1 MFFTTPSGNTA
12 QGMPPDSDDSVSDRG
27 KVLTEEELDL
37 TRHDNV
43 SELDDGRYVVST
55 GSGPTS
61 DEAVEA
67 RADAGDARAESPD
80 EPDDAPDDDPTIT
93 EMDVNRWLE
102 DHFQGI
108 DAKYGFHATAKFDD
122 GVSRHQV
129 VSNDVVT
136 SFESLLIWY
145 AQHVGGGTPVEE
157 VLGIL
162 LAESSVSVQYPVRTL
177 TGLLGRY
184 ELDRDDSIGDL
195 VDAVANEEAVTLS
208 ED

>member
-1 MFFTTPSGNTA
+1 MPS
-12 QGMPPDSDDSVSDRG
+12 DSDDSVSERG

-43 SELDDGRYVVST
+43 SELDDGRFVVST

-61 DEAVEA
+61 DGATEA
-67 RADAGDARAESPD
+67 RADAREALDA
-80 EPDDAPDDDPTIT
+80 EPSADDSDPEEPEIT
-93 EMDVNRWLE
+93 EMDVNAWLE
-102 DHFQGI
+102 DHFRNV
-108 DAKYGFHATAKFDD
+108 DAQYGFHATAKFDD

-145 AQHVGGGTPVEE
+145 AQHVGGGTPVED

-162 LAESSVSVQYPVRTL
+162 LAEANVSVRYPVRTL
-177 TGLLGRY
+177 TGLLKRY
-184 ELDRDDSIGDL
+184 DLDRDNSIGDL
-195 VDAVANEEAVTLS
+195 IEAVSDEQGVALS

>member
-1 MFFTTPSGNTA
+1 
-12 QGMPPDSDDSVSDRG
+12 MPDDSDDSTSDRG

-37 TRHDNV
+37 TRHDTV
-43 SELDDGRYVVST
+43 SELDDGRYVIST
-55 GSGPTS
+55 GSSGPTS

-67 RADAGDARAESPD
+67 REQARDQSPD
-80 EPDDAPDDDPTIT
+80 DPSDETDGESQIS
-93 EMDVNRWLE
+93 EMDVNAWLE
-102 DHFQGI
+102 DHFREI
-108 DAKYGFHATAKFDD
+108 DAQYGFHATAKFDD

-145 AQHVGGGTPVEE
+145 AQHVGDGTPVED

-162 LAESSVSVQYPVRTL
+162 LAESSVSVRYPVRTL
-177 TGLLGRY
+177 TGLLKRY
-184 ELDRDDSIGDL
+184 DLDRDDTIGDL
-195 VDAVANEEAVTLS
+195 IEAVSDEQAVKLA

>member
-1 MFFTTPSGNTA
+1 MPS
-12 QGMPPDSDDSVSDRG
+12 DSDDSVSERG

-61 DEAVEA
+61 DDAAEA
-67 RADAGDARAESPD
+67 RADARESVLDDSDADPV
-80 EPDDAPDDDPTIT
+80 DDTPEIT
-93 EMDVNRWLE
+93 EMDVNAWLE
-102 DHFQGI
+102 DHFRTI
-108 DAKYGFHATAKFDD
+108 DAQYGFHATAKFDD

-145 AQHVGGGTPVEE
+145 AQQVGGGTPVED

-162 LAESSVSVQYPVRTL
+162 LAESNVSVRYPVRTL
-177 TGLLGRY
+177 TGLLKRY
-184 ELDRDDSIGDL
+184 DLDRDDTIGDL
-195 VDAVANEEAVTLS
+195 IEAVSEEQAVALS

>member
-1 MFFTTPSGNTA
+1 MPS
-12 QGMPPDSDDSVSDRG
+12 DSDESVSDRG

-43 SELDDGRYVVST
+43 NELDDGRYVVST
-55 GSGPTS
+55 GESMS
-61 DEAVEA
+61 DEDAQR
-67 RADAGDARAESPD
+67 RADAIDARAAAGEDDGRD
-80 EPDDAPDDDPTIT
+80 EADDDPQLT

-102 DHFQGI
+102 DHFRGI
-108 DAKYGFHATAKFDD
+108 DAQYGFHATAKFDD

-145 AQHVGGGTPVEE
+145 AQHAGGGTPVED

-162 LAESSVSVQYPVRTL
+162 LAESNVSVRYPVGTL
-177 TGLLGRY
+177 TGLLKRY
-184 ELDRDDSIGDL
+184 DLDRSDSIDDL
-195 VDAVANEEAVTLS
+195 IRAVSDEEAVALS

>member
-1 MFFTTPSGNTA
+1 MPSD
-12 QGMPPDSDDSVSDRG
+12 PDDSVSERG
-27 KVLTEEELDL
+27 KVITEEELDL

-43 SELDDGRYVVST
+43 SELDDGRFLVST
-55 GSGPTS
+55 GESMS
-61 DEAVEA
+61 DEAA
-67 RADAGDARAESPD
+67 QRRADAIDARKTGAESED
-80 EPDDAPDDDPTIT
+80 GTESEDPELT

-102 DHFQGI
+102 DHFRGI
-108 DAKYGFHATAKFDD
+108 DAQYGFHATAKFDD

-162 LAESSVSVQYPVRTL
+162 LAESNVSVRYPVGTL
-177 TGLLGRY
+177 TGLLKRY
-184 ELDRDDSIGDL
+184 ELDREDSIGDL
-195 VDAVANEEAVTLS
+195 IEAVSDEEAVTLS

>member
-1 MFFTTPSGNTA
+1 MPS
-12 QGMPPDSDDSVSDRG
+12 DSDDSISERG
-27 KVLTEEELDL
+27 KVITEEELDL

-43 SELDDGRYVVST
+43 SELDDGRFLVST
-55 GSGPTS
+55 GESMS
-61 DEAVEA
+61 DDAA
-67 RADAGDARAESPD
+67 QRRADAIDAREERGGSEADDSDD
-80 EPDDAPDDDPTIT
+80 EPELS

-102 DHFQGI
+102 NHFRGI
-108 DAKYGFHATAKFDD
+108 DAQYGFHATAKFDS

-145 AQHVGGGTPVEE
+145 AQHVGGGTPVED

-162 LAESSVSVQYPVRTL
+162 LAESNVSVRYPVGTL
-177 TGLLGRY
+177 TGLLKRY
-184 ELDRDDSIGDL
+184 ELDRSDSIGDL
-195 VDAVANEEAVTLS
+195 IEAVADEEAVALS

>member
-1 MFFTTPSGNTA
+1 MPS
-12 QGMPPDSDDSVSDRG
+12 DSDDSVSERG

-61 DEAVEA
+61 DEAAEA
-67 RADAGDARAESPD
+67 RADAGEARDSMP
-80 EPDDAPDDDPTIT
+80 PVDDPTPEEPEIT
-93 EMDVNRWLE
+93 EMDVNAWLE
-102 DHFQGI
+102 DHFRSI
-108 DAKYGFHATAKFDD
+108 DAQYGFHATAKFDD

-145 AQHVGGGTPVEE
+145 AQHVGGGTPVED

-162 LAESSVSVQYPVRTL
+162 LAESNVSVRYPVRTL

-184 ELDRDDSIGDL
+184 DLDRDDTIGDL
-195 VDAVANEEAVTLS
+195 IDAVSDDEGVALS

>member
-1 MFFTTPSGNTA
+1 
-12 QGMPPDSDDSVSDRG
+12 MPPDSDDSVSERG

-43 SELDDGRYVVST
+43 DELDDGRYVVST

-61 DEAVEA
+61 DEATEA
-67 RADAGDARAESPD
+67 RADERRAGEATTERPDGTD
-80 EPDDAPDDDPTIT
+80 EPAVT
-93 EMDVNRWLE
+93 EMEVNAWLE
-102 DHFQGI
+102 DYLRTV
-108 DAKYGFHATAKFDD
+108 DAQYGFHVTAKFDD

-145 AQHVGGGTPVEE
+145 AQHVGGGTPVED

-162 LAESSVSVQYPVRTL
+162 LAESNVSVRYPVRTL
-177 TGLLGRY
+177 TGLLKRY
-184 ELDRDDSIGDL
+184 DLDRADSIDDL
-195 VDAVANEEAVTLS
+195 IDAVSDEQAVALS

>member
-1 MFFTTPSGNTA
+1 MPS
-12 QGMPPDSDDSVSDRG
+12 DSDDSVSDRG
-27 KVLTEEELDL
+27 KVLTEEELDI

-43 SELDDGRYVVST
+43 DEIDDGRYVVST
-55 GSGPTS
+55 GGPTS
-61 DEAVEA
+61 DDA
-67 RADAGDARAESPD
+67 ADARDEERDASDPSET
-80 EPDDAPDDDPTIT
+80 DDTTADDQSSIT
-93 EMDVNRWLE
+93 EADVNAWLD
-102 DHFQGI
+102 DHYSTI

-145 AQHVGGGTPVEE
+145 AQHVGDGTPVEE

-162 LAESSVSVQYPVRTL
+162 LAESSVSVRYPVRTL
-177 TGLLGRY
+177 TGLLKRY
-184 ELDRDDSIGDL
+184 DLDREDSIDDL
-195 VDAVANEEAVTLS
+195 IQAVSDEQAVALS

>member
-1 MFFTTPSGNTA
+1 MPS
-12 QGMPPDSDDSVSDRG
+12 DSDESTSERG
-27 KVLTEEELDL
+27 KVITEEELDL

-43 SELDDGRYVVST
+43 SELDDGRFLVST
-55 GSGPTS
+55 GESMS
-61 DEAVEA
+61 DEAA
-67 RADAGDARAESPD
+67 QRRADAIDARQARDESEDD
-80 EPDDAPDDDPTIT
+80 EGRDDPELT
-93 EMDVNRWLE
+93 ELDVNRWLE
-102 DHFQGI
+102 DHFRGI
-108 DAKYGFHATAKFDD
+108 DAQYGFHATAKFDD

-162 LAESSVSVQYPVRTL
+162 LAESNVSVRYPVGTL
-177 TGLLGRY
+177 TGLLKRYDLGRQ
-184 ELDRDDSIGDL
+184 DSIGDL
-195 VDAVANEEAVTLS
+195 IEAVSNEEAVELS

>member
-1 MFFTTPSGNTA
+1 MPS
-12 QGMPPDSDDSVSDRG
+12 DSDESTSERG
-27 KVLTEEELDL
+27 KVITEEELDL

-43 SELDDGRYVVST
+43 SELDDGRFLVST
-55 GSGPTS
+55 GESMS
-61 DEAVEA
+61 DEAA
-67 RADAGDARAESPD
+67 QRRADAIDAQQARDESEDD
-80 EPDDAPDDDPTIT
+80 EGSNDPELT
-93 EMDVNRWLE
+93 ELDVNRWLE
-102 DHFQGI
+102 DHFRGI
-108 DAKYGFHATAKFDD
+108 DAQYGFHATAKFDD

-162 LAESSVSVQYPVRTL
+162 LAESNVSVRYPVGTL
-177 TGLLGRY
+177 TGLLKRYDLGR
-184 ELDRDDSIGDL
+184 EDSIGDL
-195 VDAVANEEAVTLS
+195 IEAVSNEEAVELS

>member
-1 MFFTTPSGNTA
+1 MPS
-12 QGMPPDSDDSVSDRG
+12 DSDDSVSERG

-55 GSGPTS
+55 GGSTS
-61 DEAVEA
+61 DEATEA
-67 RADAGDARAESPD
+67 REQAREARDALDPVSDDADAEDD
-80 EPDDAPDDDPTIT
+80 EPQIS
-93 EMDVNRWLE
+93 EMDVNAWLE
-102 DHFQGI
+102 DHFREI
-108 DAKYGFHATAKFDD
+108 DAQYGFHATAKFDD

-145 AQHVGGGTPVEE
+145 AQHVGGGTPVED

-162 LAESSVSVQYPVRTL
+162 LAESSVSVRYPVRTL
-177 TGLLGRY
+177 AGLLKRY
-184 ELDRDDSIGDL
+184 DLDRDDSIGDL
-195 VDAVANEEAVTLS
+195 LEAVSDEQAVELA

>member
-1 MFFTTPSGNTA
+1 MPS
-12 QGMPPDSDDSVSDRG
+12 DSDDSVSERG

-61 DEAVEA
+61 DEASEA
-67 RADAGDARAESPD
+67 RADARDVLD
-80 EPDDAPDDDPTIT
+80 EPGDDPADDGPEIS
-93 EMDVNRWLE
+93 EMDVNAWLE
-102 DHFQGI
+102 DHLRTV
-108 DAKYGFHATAKFDD
+108 DAQYGFHATAKFDD

-145 AQHVGGGTPVEE
+145 AQHVGGGTPVED

-162 LAESSVSVQYPVRTL
+162 LAESNVSVRYPVRTL
-177 TGLLGRY
+177 TGLLKRY
-184 ELDRDDSIGDL
+184 DLGRDDTIGDL
-195 VDAVANEEAVTLS
+195 IEAVSEEQAVALS

>member
-1 MFFTTPSGNTA
+1 
-12 QGMPPDSDDSVSDRG
+12 MPPDSDDSVSERG

-43 SELDDGRYVVST
+43 DEIDDGRYVVST
-55 GSGPTS
+55 GGSTS
-61 DEAVEA
+61 DGAAEA
-67 RADAGDARAESPD
+67 RDEERDAAESVSADAT
-80 EPDDAPDDDPTIT
+80 DDQPSIT
-93 EMDVNRWLE
+93 ETDVNAWLE
-102 DHFQGI
+102 DHLREV
-108 DAKYGFHATAKFDD
+108 DAQYGFHATAKFDD

-162 LAESSVSVQYPVRTL
+162 LAESSVSVRYPVRTL
-177 TGLLGRY
+177 TGLLKRY
-184 ELDRDDSIGDL
+184 DLDREDSIGDL
-195 VDAVANEEAVTLS
+195 IDAVSEEQAVALS

>member
-1 MFFTTPSGNTA
+1 MPS
-12 QGMPPDSDDSVSDRG
+12 DSDDSVSERG

-55 GSGPTS
+55 GSGPTD
-61 DEAVEA
+61 DEVTEA
-67 RADAGDARAESPD
+67 RANARDAVDDDIDDNAADD
-80 EPDDAPDDDPTIT
+80 EPEIT
-93 EMDVNRWLE
+93 EMDVNAWLE
-102 DHFQGI
+102 DHFREV
-108 DAKYGFHATAKFDD
+108 DAQYGFHATAKFDD

-145 AQHVGGGTPVEE
+145 AQHVGGGTPVED

-162 LAESSVSVQYPVRTL
+162 LAESSVSVRYPVRTL
-177 TGLLGRY
+177 TGLLKRY
-184 ELDRDDSIGDL
+184 DLDRDDSIGDL
-195 VDAVANEEAVTLS
+195 LEAVADEEAVALS
-208 ED
+208 TD

>member
-1 MFFTTPSGNTA
+1 MPS
-12 QGMPPDSDDSVSDRG
+12 DSDDSVSERG

-43 SELDDGRYVVST
+43 SELDDGRFVVST

-61 DEAVEA
+61 DEATAA
-67 RADAGDARAESPD
+67 RADARESRESVPADDPDSD
-80 EPDDAPDDDPTIT
+80 EPDIT
-93 EMDVNRWLE
+93 EMDVNAWLE
-102 DHFQGI
+102 DHFRTI
-108 DAKYGFHATAKFDD
+108 DANYGFHATAKFDD

-145 AQHVGGGTPVEE
+145 AQHVGGGTPVED

-162 LAESSVSVQYPVRTL
+162 LAESSVSVRYPVRTL
-177 TGLLGRY
+177 TGLLNRY
-184 ELDRDDSIGDL
+184 ELDRDDTIGDL
-195 VDAVANEEAVTLS
+195 LTAVSEEEGVALS

>member
-1 MFFTTPSGNTA
+1 MPS
-12 QGMPPDSDDSVSDRG
+12 DSDDSVSERG

-61 DEAVEA
+61 DEATEA
-67 RADAGDARAESPD
+67 RANARDVVDDTDDSAAAD
-80 EPDDAPDDDPTIT
+80 EPEIT
-93 EMDVNRWLE
+93 EMDVNAWLE
-102 DHFQGI
+102 DHFREV
-108 DAKYGFHATAKFDD
+108 DAQYGFHATAKFDD

-145 AQHVGGGTPVEE
+145 AQHVGGGTPVED

-162 LAESSVSVQYPVRTL
+162 LAESSVSVRYPVRTL
-177 TGLLGRY
+177 TGLLKRY
-184 ELDRDDSIGDL
+184 DLDRDDSIGDL
-195 VDAVANEEAVTLS
+195 IDAVADEEAVALS
-208 ED
+208 TD

>member
-1 MFFTTPSGNTA
+1 MPS
-12 QGMPPDSDDSVSDRG
+12 DSDDSVSERG

-61 DEAVEA
+61 DEATEA
-67 RADAGDARAESPD
+67 RENARDALDDGSDHD
-80 EPDDAPDDDPTIT
+80 ETEIT
-93 EMDVNRWLE
+93 EMDVNAWLE
-102 DHFQGI
+102 DYFREA
-108 DAKYGFHATAKFDD
+108 DAQYGFHATAKFDD

-145 AQHVGGGTPVEE
+145 AQHVGGGTPVED

-162 LAESSVSVQYPVRTL
+162 LAESSVSVRYPVRTL
-177 TGLLGRY
+177 TGLLKRY
-184 ELDRDDSIGDL
+184 DLDRDDSIGDL
-195 VDAVANEEAVTLS
+195 IDAVADEEAVALS
-208 ED
+208 PD

>member
-1 MFFTTPSGNTA
+1 MS
-12 QGMPPDSDDSVSDRG
+12 PDSDDSVSDRG

-55 GSGPTS
+55 GSGPTN
-61 DEAVEA
+61 DGAEEA
-67 RADAGDARAESPD
+67 RADARAGHRDDSDPD
-80 EPDDAPDDDPTIT
+80 PVDGSEIT
-93 EMDVNRWLE
+93 EMDVNTWLE
-102 DHFQGI
+102 DHLRGV

-145 AQHVGGGTPVEE
+145 AQHVGDGTPVED

-162 LAESSVSVQYPVRTL
+162 LAESSVSVRYPVRTL
-177 TGLLGRY
+177 TGLLNRY
-184 ELDRDDSIGDL
+184 ELDRDDTIDDL
-195 VDAVANEEAVTLS
+195 IEAVSDEQAVALS
-208 ED
+208 EE

>member
-1 MFFTTPSGNTA
+1 MPS
-12 QGMPPDSDDSVSDRG
+12 DSDDSVSERG

-55 GSGPTS
+55 GGATS
-61 DEAVEA
+61 DEATEA
-67 RADAGDARAESPD
+67 REAARETPD
-80 EPDDAPDDDPTIT
+80 HVPDDPADETDSESQIS
-93 EMDVNRWLE
+93 EMDVNAWLE
-102 DHFQGI
+102 DHFREI
-108 DAKYGFHATAKFDD
+108 DAQYGFHATAKFDD

-162 LAESSVSVQYPVRTL
+162 LAESSVSVRYPVRTL
-177 TGLLGRY
+177 TGLLKRY
-184 ELDRDDSIGDL
+184 DLDRDDSIGDL
-195 VDAVANEEAVTLS
+195 IEAVSDEQAVELA

>member
-1 MFFTTPSGNTA
+1 MPS
-12 QGMPPDSDDSVSDRG
+12 DSDDSVSERG

-43 SELDDGRYVVST
+43 DELDDGRYVVST

-61 DEAVEA
+61 DEVAEA
-67 RADAGDARAESPD
+67 RDDERRARESEPMIDESEADG
-80 EPDDAPDDDPTIT
+80 EPDIT
-93 EMDVNRWLE
+93 EMDVNAWLE
-102 DHFQGI
+102 DYFRTI
-108 DAKYGFHATAKFDD
+108 DAQYGFHVTAKFDD
-122 GVSRHQV
+122 GVGRHQV

-145 AQHVGGGTPVEE
+145 AQHVGGGTPVED

-162 LAESSVSVQYPVRTL
+162 LAEANVSVRYPVRTL
-177 TGLLGRY
+177 TGLLKRY
-184 ELDRDDSIGDL
+184 DLDRDDSIGDL
-195 VDAVANEEAVTLS
+195 IEAVSDEQAVALS

>member
-1 MFFTTPSGNTA
+1 MPS
-12 QGMPPDSDDSVSDRG
+12 DSDESSSERG
-27 KVLTEEELDL
+27 KVITEEELDL

-43 SELDDGRYVVST
+43 SELDDGRFLVST
-55 GSGPTS
+55 GESMS
-61 DEAVEA
+61 DEAA
-67 RADAGDARAESPD
+67 QRRADAIDAQQARDESEDD
-80 EPDDAPDDDPTIT
+80 EGSNDPELT
-93 EMDVNRWLE
+93 ELDVNRWLE
-102 DHFQGI
+102 DHFRGI
-108 DAKYGFHATAKFDD
+108 DAQYGFHATAKFDD

-162 LAESSVSVQYPVRTL
+162 LAESNVSVRYPVGTL
-177 TGLLGRY
+177 TGLLKRYDLGR
-184 ELDRDDSIGDL
+184 EDSIGDL
-195 VDAVANEEAVTLS
+195 IEAVSNEEAVELS

>member
-1 MFFTTPSGNTA
+1 
-12 QGMPPDSDDSVSDRG
+12 MPLDSDDSTSDRG
-27 KVLTEEELDL
+27 KVITEEELDL

-43 SELDDGRYVVST
+43 SELDDGRYLVST
-55 GSGPTS
+55 GESMS
-61 DEAVEA
+61 DEAAER
-67 RADAGDARAESPD
+67 RADAIDARNARPD
-80 EPDDAPDDDPTIT
+80 ETADESTEASDPEIT
-93 EMDVNRWLE
+93 EMDVNRWLDE
-102 DHFQGI
+102 HFRGI
-108 DAKYGFHATAKFDD
+108 DAQYGFHATAKFDG

-162 LAESSVSVQYPVRTL
+162 LAESNVSVRYPVGTL
-177 TGLLGRY
+177 TGLLKRY
-184 ELDRDDSIGDL
+184 DLDREDSIGDL
-195 VDAVANEEAVTLS
+195 IDAVSDEDAVALS

>member
-1 MFFTTPSGNTA
+1 
-12 QGMPPDSDDSVSDRG
+12 MPDDSDDSTSDRG
-27 KVLTEEELDL
+27 KVLTEEELDI

-55 GSGPTS
+55 GSSGPAS

-67 RADAGDARAESPD
+67 REQARD
-80 EPDDAPDDDPTIT
+80 EPVDEADDEPQIS
-93 EMDVNRWLE
+93 EMDVNAWLE
-102 DHFQGI
+102 DHFREI
-108 DAKYGFHATAKFDD
+108 DAQYGFHATAKFDD

-145 AQHVGGGTPVEE
+145 AQHVGDGTPVED

-162 LAESSVSVQYPVRTL
+162 LAESSVSVRYPVRTL
-177 TGLLGRY
+177 TGLLKRY
-184 ELDRDDSIGDL
+184 DLDRDDTIGDL
-195 VDAVANEEAVTLS
+195 IEAVSDEQAIELA

>member
-1 MFFTTPSGNTA
+1 MPS
-12 QGMPPDSDDSVSDRG
+12 DSDESVSDRG

-43 SELDDGRYVVST
+43 NELDDGRYVVST
-55 GSGPTS
+55 GDPMS
-61 DEAVEA
+61 DEDAQR
-67 RADAGDARAESPD
+67 RADAIDAREATDAPSD
-80 EPDDAPDDDPTIT
+80 DQDDADDDPQLT

-102 DHFQGI
+102 DHFRGI
-108 DAKYGFHATAKFDD
+108 DAQYGFHATAKFDD

-162 LAESSVSVQYPVRTL
+162 LTESSVSVRYPVGAL
-177 TGLLGRY
+177 TGLLKRYDLGR
-184 ELDRDDSIGDL
+184 EDSIGDL
-195 VDAVANEEAVTLS
+195 IEAVSDEEAVALS
-208 ED
+208 EN

>member
-1 MFFTTPSGNTA
+1 MPS
-12 QGMPPDSDDSVSDRG
+12 DSDDSVSERG

-43 SELDDGRYVVST
+43 NELDDGRYVVST

-61 DEAVEA
+61 DEAAEA
-67 RADAGDARAESPD
+67 RADAREARDLE
-80 EPDDAPDDDPTIT
+80 APVDDPDPDPADSEIT
-93 EMDVNRWLE
+93 EMDVNAWLE
-102 DHFQGI
+102 DHFRSV
-108 DAKYGFHATAKFDD
+108 DAQYGFHATAKFDD

-145 AQHVGGGTPVEE
+145 AQHVGGGTPVED

-162 LAESSVSVQYPVRTL
+162 LAEANVSVRYPVRTL
-177 TGLLGRY
+177 TGLLKRY
-184 ELDRDDSIGDL
+184 DLDRDDSIDDL
-195 VDAVANEEAVTLS
+195 IDAVSDEQGVSLS